1 LLRLGLIGHPV
12 GHSLSPWIHEQLMEH
27 EGLEGTYE
35 LFDIDPDMFDHQ
47 IHTLKDKGLD
57 GFNITVPYKEKI
69 IPYLDEVDSSAREL
83 GAVNTVK
90 NTERGWVG
98 YNTDGIGFAVSVR
111 NRYPELFYNEQRV
124 LLIGSGGASR
134 GIYHALLEAGLSK
147 IDIANRTIEK
157 AEEVIK
163 SASTNSESKALSLD
177 QAVEQLNDYGL
188 IVQTTVVGMSP
199 NDHTAI
205 IPLHNLKEGTV
216 VSDIVYRPLETRFL
230 QEAKNR
236 GAKLHFGHE
245 MLLQQAVYAFH
256 IWTDTNPDASLL
268 LEGFEKKLKGV

>member
-1 LLRLGLIGHPV
+1 MLRLGLIGHPV
-12 GHSLSPWIHEQLMEH
+12 GHSLSPWIHEQLMEL

-35 LFDIDPDMFDHQ
+35 LFDIDPEEFDQQ
-47 IHTLKDKGLD
+47 IHALKDKGLD
-57 GFNITVPYKEKI
+57 GFNITVPYKERI
-69 IPYLDEVDSSAREL
+69 IPYLDEVDSSARAL

-90 NTERGWVG
+90 NTECGWVG
-98 YNTDGIGFAVSVR
+98 YNTDGIGFAASVR
-111 NRYPELFYNEQRV
+111 NRYPEIFSNEQRV

-134 GIYHALLEAGLSK
+134 GIYHALMEAGLSK

-163 SASTNSESKALSLD
+163 TASTNNDSKALSLNK
-177 QAVEQLNDYGL
+177 AAEQLNDYGL

-199 NDHTAI
+199 NDQEVI
-205 IPLHNLKEGTV
+205 INLHNLNEEAV

-236 GAKLHFGHE
+236 GAQLHFGHE

-256 IWTDTNPDASLL
+256 IWTDANPDASLL

>member
-1 LLRLGLIGHPV
+1 MLRLGLIGHPV
-12 GHSLSPWIHEQLMEH
+12 GHSLSPWIHERLMEH

-35 LFDIDPDMFDHQ
+35 LFDIEPDTFDQQ
-47 IHTLKDKGLD
+47 IHELKNRGLD

-90 NTERGWVG
+90 NTARGWVG

-111 NRYPELFYNEQRV
+111 NRYPELFFNEQRV
-124 LLIGSGGASR
+124 LIIGSGGASR
-134 GIYHALLEAGLSK
+134 GIYHALLEAGLSR

-163 SASTNSESKALSLD
+163 SASSNNESKALSLD
-177 QAVEQLNDYGL
+177 KASEQLNDYGL

-199 NDHTAI
+199 SEHTTI
-205 IPLHNLKEGTV
+205 IPLHNLQEGTV

-230 QEAKNR
+230 QEARTR